1 MEQVL
6 LQNDIKLKKPK
17 LYAVIIYN
25 DEVTTMDFVVMIL
38 NKVFNKTL
46 DEATY
51 LMLEIHQSGKGV
63 AGIYLLD
70 IAVTKKNQ
78 ADILSLKNDY
88 PLKITIEEC

>member
-51 LMLEIHQSGKGV
+51 LMLEIHQAGKGV

>member
-51 LMLEIHQSGKGV
+51 LMLEIHQAGKGV

-78 ADILSLKNDY
+78 ADMLSLKNDY

>member
-78 ADILSLKNDY
+78 ADMLSLKNDY